1 MARTRI
7 GVSHNIGS
15 VISDIDD
22 VKDDLRHEMRKRVGA
37 AMRVVWAD
45 AKQYVLSDPHTT
57 GDLFTA
63 LQREQDTSGEELEF
77 SVYTD
82 ASIAPYAAIV
92 EFGTGTYDEWRGSRH
107 VGPPVGDEM
116 PPQYPFDTPS
126 ESELPMIASYIKQW
140 MIAKGIQPEKGSIQA
155 SSMAIAS
162 KIVDQGQYAHP
173 YLRPAW
179 FDNEL
184 QVKKAARNA
193 VRNAVR

>member
-22 VKDDLRHEMRKRVGA
+22 VKDDFRHEMRKRVGA
-37 AMRVVWAD
+37 AMCVVWAD
-45 AKQYVLSDPHTT
+45 AKQYVLSDPQTT

-82 ASIAPYAAIV
+82 ATIAPYAAIV
-92 EFGTGTYDEWRGSRH
+92 EFGTGRYDEWRGSRP

-126 ESELPMIASYIKQW
+126 ESELPIIASYIKQW

-179 FDNEL
+179 FDSEL